1 MHTSVFIR
9 GCLHVC
15 VRVRVRVHVRVCAY
29 VCACVS
35 VCVCVY
41 ICVCMRVHARA
52 RARARTFP
60 SVQRMLLNVLT
71 VINTIQFHAST
82 CIVHQTSL
90 LA

>member
-1 MHTSVFIR
+1 MRV
-9 GCLHVC
+9 CWCVC
-15 VRVRVRVHVRVCAY
+15 VCVC
-29 VCACVS
+29 VCWC

-41 ICVCMRVHARA
+41 VHARA